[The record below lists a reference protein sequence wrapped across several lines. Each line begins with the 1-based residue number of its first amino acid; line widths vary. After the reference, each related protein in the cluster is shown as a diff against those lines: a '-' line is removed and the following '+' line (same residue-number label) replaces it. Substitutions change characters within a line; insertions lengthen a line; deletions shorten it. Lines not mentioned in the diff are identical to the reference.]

1 MADNKYRYPPAPPNA
16 RGTFSDELVG
26 FQLIDG
32 GGLTQG
38 NFEFTTN
45 VVEKVNRTF
54 DTGVFSEPI
63 SLNDLDFNSL
73 EESKLIMA
81 KNFKVYPNFD
91 ISKVT
96 NFSLYGSIRKRFSS
110 SITKVIN
117 YFPGAIQIDKI
128 YYGLNTGYTA
138 YNISYDDVEGLTTFE
153 LDVTT
158 FKNTFDIDYSE
169 NADRNIS
176 VRPLEVSPLRN
187 LTRNFLKYALFLEDL
202 ETEYKFVDFDASP
215 SVVKP
220 LPWLTSTI
228 RP

>member
-26 FQLIDG
+26 FQLTDG

-63 SLNDLDFNSL
+63 SLSDLDFSSI
-73 EESKLIMA
+73 EESKLILA
-81 KNFKVYPNFD
+81 KNFRVYPNYD
-91 ISKVT
+91 ISQVT
-96 NFSLYGSIRKRFSS
+96 NFALYGSIRKRFSAS
-110 SITKVIN
+110 VTRIIN
-117 YFPGAIQIDKI
+117 YFPASIQIDAL
-128 YYGLNTGYTA
+128 YYGLTSGNTA
-138 YNISYDDVEGLTTFE
+138 YNISYDSIEGLTTFE
-153 LDVTT
+153 MDVTR
-158 FKNTFDIDYSE
+158 FKNNFDIDYSE

-187 LTRNFLKYALFLEDL
+187 LTRNFLKYAMYFEDL
-202 ETEYKFVDFDASP
+202 GTEYKFVDFDPSP
-215 SVVKP
+215 RRS
-220 LPWLTSTI
+220 
-228 RP
+228 